1 MPTPRTET
9 TSPAGRGLGARRAAS
24 RAIADVLR
32 RRIGLDDVLEEF
44 ARAEGLEAR
53 DEALAR
59 AIAVVAFRRFGTI
72 RQALADRLERGLP
85 KDTGLFA
92 LLAAGAAQVLY
103 LDVPD
108 HAAVDTMVRLAR
120 NEPATRHAAGLVNA
134 VLRRLVRERDAI
146 LSAEDPWLD
155 TPDWLKER
163 WLAHYGERATAIA
176 AAHRS
181 GATVDLT
188 PRDPASASVWA
199 DKIGGALLPTGSIRL
214 ADRMPI
220 RELPG
225 FAEGA
230 WWVQDAAAALPV
242 RILQPRTGER
252 IADFCAA
259 PGGKTAQLAA
269 AGAEVLAVD
278 RSAKRLDRL
287 RENLKRLGLEAETLT
302 ADAATLT
309 AEPFD
314 AILLDAPCSATGTL
328 RRHPDVAWTKST
340 ADLGK
345 LVALQSRLLDAAAR
359 LIRPGGRLVF
369 CTCSLEPEEGEHQV
383 TRFLAAWPDFRRI
396 PITIQEIGGESGWLT
411 VDGDLR
417 TLPVSI
423 PAAPGGVDGFFA
435 ARFERAS

>member
-9 TSPAGRGLGARRAAS
+9 TSPAGHGLGARRAAS

-134 VLRRLVRERDAI
+134 VLRRLVRERDVI

-199 DKIGGALLPTGSIRL
+199 DEIGGALLPTGSIRL

-423 PAAPGGVDGFFA
+423 PAAPSGVDGFFA